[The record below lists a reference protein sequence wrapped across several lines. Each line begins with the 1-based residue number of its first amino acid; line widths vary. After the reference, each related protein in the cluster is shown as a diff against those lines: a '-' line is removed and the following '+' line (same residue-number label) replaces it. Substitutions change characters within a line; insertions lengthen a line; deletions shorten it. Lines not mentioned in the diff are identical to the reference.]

1 MRVGGALGNDD
12 GLMDGA
18 TDGGALGFKVGPDG
32 RIVVGADGI
41 AEGFDDGA
49 SGIST

>member
-1 MRVGGALGNDD
+1 
-12 GLMDGA
+12 MDGS

-32 RIVVGADGI
+32 RIVVGPADGI